1 MHQFIN
7 NISPS
12 NLTLSAYIV
21 SSILIDDLSI
31 SEQNSLGNYLE
42 LLGQIILTNAAQQ
55 KVLNNKY
62 NSNNKNMSIK

>member
-1 MHQFIN
+1 MHYFLN

-12 NLTLSAYIV
+12 NFTLSAYIV

-55 KVLNNKY
+55 QVLDNKN
-62 NSNNKNMSIK
+62 NSNNHDINIK

>member
-1 MHQFIN
+1 MHYFLN

-12 NLTLSAYIV
+12 NFTLSAYIV

-55 KVLNNKY
+55 QVLNNKN
-62 NSNNKNMSIK
+62 NSNNHIINIK